1 MKSMVDID
9 LQKIREDFPILN
21 QKVYNKPLVYF
32 DNGATTQKPRAVI
45 EKINEIHSLTN
56 SSTHRGVH
64 YLSGLMTEEYEA
76 SREKIRAFIN
86 AKDKSEII
94 YTSGTTASINLL
106 AFSFGEKYI
115 SEGDEIIISEMEHH
129 SNIVPWQLLCERK
142 KASIKVT
149 PFDENGDLLIDEYK
163 NLFTEKTRI
172 VSIAHTSNTLG
183 TVNPIKEI
191 IDIAHSHNVPVLLDG
206 AQAIQHEKID
216 VQELDVDF
224 YVFSAHK
231 IYGPTGIG
239 ILYGKQK
246 WLEEMPPWQGGG
258 NMVKNVSFNKTTY
271 NNLPYKFEAGTPNYV
286 GAVGLTKA
294 LEYIE
299 NIGIENIRTYENKL
313 LHYSTQE
320 LKKIEGLRIFGNSKN
335 KISVQIFNIDSVHP
349 YDTAMI
355 LDKLGIAVRTGSHC
369 AQPVMDHFG
378 IDSTIRA
385 SMVFYNSFEEI
396 DMLVEGI
403 KKAQLMLQ

>member
-1 MKSMVDID
+1 MKPMTDID

-32 DNGATTQKPRAVI
+32 DNGATTQKPSTVI

-64 YLSGLMTEEYEA
+64 YMSGLMTEEYEA
-76 SREKIRAFIN
+76 SREKIRTFIN
-86 AKDKSEII
+86 AKNKSEII

-106 AFSFGEKYI
+106 AFSFGERYI

-142 KASIKVT
+142 KASLKII

-163 NLFTEKTRI
+163 NLFSEKTRI
-172 VSIAHTSNTLG
+172 VSITHTSNTLG

>member
-1 MKSMVDID
+1 MVDID